1 MHHNKAFLSNKHNL
15 VPTTPR
21 EASLVTLGEIEK
33 MQEPLRCSGLSLSLE
48 LSFLG
53 SLRHF
58 TWYGNRSTQLN
69 AIVGTSV
76 THTSSFRLIYS
87 PAGPQTQSKWALG
100 CPWPGDLCSQWEWGT
115 AHHPPKPGQQH
126 RVASSMV
133 WLSDRQ
139 TSRGVVQR
147 LWRCPVLFTTEIFVP
162 FLIIHMTRY
171 IGYYISALYSFS
183 TPPLQSSTCCNK
195 GETALKQNCE
205 SPE

>member
-21 EASLVTLGEIEK
+21 EASLVTLGEVEK

-126 RVASSMV
+126 RVAS
-133 WLSDRQ
+133 LRQ
-139 TSRGVVQR
+139 TNLQR
-147 LWRCPVLFTTEIFVP
+147 CGTAALEVSSAVYHRDICPIFNNS
-162 FLIIHMTRY
+162 HD
-171 IGYYISALYSFS
+171 
-183 TPPLQSSTCCNK
+183 
-195 GETALKQNCE
+195 
-205 SPE
+205 